1 MESAVDTQQRERAF
15 AEALK
20 ADGLRMTH
28 QRLEVIRELAAARH
42 HPDADELF
50 TAVRVRVPTISRD
63 TVYRTLATLV
73 SRGLIERIAAPGA
86 ARFDP
91 DVSAHNHFVCTNCG
105 RIIDLGTETLVEQT
119 LPSRPHGVA
128 EVTSVRLE
136 VKGLCTQCASAAA
149 KAGQSAAPAA
159 VHRQGS

>member
-1 MESAVDTQQRERAF
+1 MHDIGHTMSEREQAF

-28 QRLEVIRELAAARH
+28 QRLEVIRELASATH

-50 TAVRVRVPTISRD
+50 RAVRKRVPTISRD
-63 TVYRTLATLV
+63 TVYRTLSTLA
-73 SRGLIERIAAPGA
+73 SRGLIERIAAKGA

-91 DVSAHNHFVCTNCG
+91 DVSMHHHFECVRCG
-105 RIIDLGTETLVEQT
+105 RILDLGTDDLGG
-119 LPSRPHGVA
+119 LDIPADLSGVG

-136 VKGLCTQCASAAA
+136 IKGVCAACTASD
-149 KAGQSAAPAA
+149 SPPE
-159 VHRQGS
+159 HEPHQGR

>member
-1 MESAVDTQQRERAF
+1 MDREMTETQERERAF

-28 QRLEVIRELAAARH
+28 QRLEVIKELAAARH

-50 TAVRVRVPTISRD
+50 TAVRERVPTISRD

-73 SRGLIERIAAPGA
+73 SRGLVERLSAPGA

-91 DVSAHNHFVCTNCG
+91 DVSSHHHFVCTRCG
-105 RIIDLGTETLVEQT
+105 RIIDLGTEALVEHAV
-119 LPSRPHGVA
+119 PSGLDGVA

-136 VKGLCTQCASAAA
+136 VKGVCAECATG
-149 KAGQSAAPAA
+149 AGE
-159 VHRQGS
+159 HHEGF